1 MTDGPAPAEEPR
13 ADAEPA
19 PAEPAPA
26 EPAPAPTKVNWWRLG
41 ALVVLIVGLIVV
53 GKVTGLTAYLTTE
66 RIRTL
71 VQAAGWWGALVLIAL
86 FCVGELVHVPGWVFL
101 IGSVI
106 AYGRLGGG
114 LLGYV
119 GAICSVSV
127 SFFIVRGVGG
137 KPLGAIRWKVVR
149 KILAQLDTHP
159 LRTVIIL
166 RSILWMA
173 PQLNYALALSN
184 VRFRD
189 YLVGS
194 ALGLVLPITGMVLLL
209 DKIFN

>member
-1 MTDGPAPAEEPR
+1 MSDGPVPAEEPR
-13 ADAEPA
+13 ADAAPDAPA
-19 PAEPAPA
+19 PAEAPA
-26 EPAPAPTKVNWWRLG
+26 APAPSPVNWWRLG
-41 ALVVLIVGLIVV
+41 ALAALIVGLIVL
-53 GKVTGLTAYLTTE
+53 GKVTGVTAYLTTE
-66 RIRTL
+66 RIRTT

-101 IGSVI
+101 GASVI
-106 AYGRLGGG
+106 AYGRVTGG
-114 LLGYV
+114 LLAYV

-127 SFFIVRGVGG
+127 SFFVVRGVGG
-137 KPLGAIRWKVVR
+137 KPLGAIRWRWVR

-159 LRTVIIL
+159 LRTVVVL

-194 ALGLVLPITGMVLLL
+194 ALGLLLPLAGMVLLF
-209 DKIFN
+209 DRIFN